1 MENTELANTIVA
13 AIRDPENLNSLSIH
27 TVEMNVSGSVVEVQ
41 VLAWLNLDLTLS
53 PMVVFCT
60 PEITEQLKLNNPEPE
75 E

>member
-27 TVEMNVSGSVVEVQ
+27 TVEMNVGGSVVEVQ
-41 VLAWLNLDLTLS
+41 VLAWLNLDFTLS
-53 PMVVFCT
+53 PLVVFCI